1 MNKKDLYELLE
12 ELCEKGSKERIKKFL
27 FSIIEK
33 LSDSQNKEII
43 ELINEV
49 FKDEI
54 QSINLDDLDKTIEK
68 IEKQFDLINNGN
80 LQFHSETYETDDYDY
95 WDDN

>member
-12 ELCEKGSKERIKKFL
+12 DLCEKSSKEQIKKFL
-27 FSIIEK
+27 FRVIEK

-54 QSINLDDLDKTIEK
+54 QSINLGDLDITIEK
-68 IEKQFDLINNGN
+68 IEKAV
-80 LQFHSETYETDDYDY
+80 
-95 WDDN
+95 